1 MHYPGVC
8 GNGRQGDETM
18 SDKTKNTPLLS
29 DPTDGFTM
37 ELTPSEM
44 VTAKG
49 GKDPL
54 LELQMAM
61 ATSSINH
68 EYARIEYEDS
78 MDAER
83 KDELAQFME
92 DCHKKYTEA
101 REKLAA
107 SHPQVLESFEK
118 DLAHQKQSTI
128 THYNA

>member
-1 MHYPGVC
+1 M
-8 GNGRQGDETM
+8 D
-18 SDKTKNTPLLS
+18 TKNKQLMNVPS
-29 DPTDGFTM
+29 EGFSM
-37 ELTPSEM
+37 ELHQSEI
-44 VTAKG
+44 VTAKT
-49 GKDPL
+49 GKDAL

-78 MDAER
+78 IDAER
-83 KDELAQFME
+83 KDELVQFME
-92 DCHKKYTEA
+92 DCHNKYIEA

-107 SHPQVLESFEK
+107 SNPQILETFEK

>member
-1 MHYPGVC
+1 MKRDIQTV
-8 GNGRQGDETM
+8 ETQEF
-18 SDKTKNTPLLS
+18 SL
-29 DPTDGFTM
+29 
-37 ELTPSEM
+37 ELENNENLP
-44 VTAKG
+44 AKG
-49 GKDPL
+49 KDAL
-54 LELQMAM
+54 LELQMTM

-83 KDELAQFME
+83 KDELVQFME
-92 DCHKKYTEA
+92 DCHSKYQEA

-107 SHPQVLESFEK
+107 TNPQTLESFEK

>member
-1 MHYPGVC
+1 M
-8 GNGRQGDETM
+8 D
-18 SDKTKNTPLLS
+18 TKYKNE
-29 DPTDGFTM
+29 FTM
-37 ELTPSEM
+37 ELHRQPEM
-44 VTAKG
+44 VTAKT
-49 GKDPL
+49 GKDAL

-92 DCHKKYTEA
+92 DCHKKYSEA
-101 REKLAA
+101 REKLARQN
-107 SHPQVLESFEK
+107 PLVLETFEK

>member
-1 MHYPGVC
+1 MDT
-8 GNGRQGDETM
+8 R
-18 SDKTKNTPLLS
+18 TKQLMNVPSEGLTL
-29 DPTDGFTM
+29 
-37 ELTPSEM
+37 ELHPSEM
-44 VTAKG
+44 VTAKS
-49 GKDPL
+49 GKDAL

-78 MDAER
+78 VDAER
-83 KDELAQFME
+83 KDELVQFME

-107 SHPQVLESFEK
+107 NNPQILETFEK

>member
-1 MHYPGVC
+1 MEQ
-8 GNGRQGDETM
+8 NL
-18 SDKTKNTPLLS
+18 KTKTQLLS
-29 DPTDGFTM
+29 DPIEGLSV
-37 ELTPSEM
+37 ELHGSEM
-44 VTAKG
+44 VTVKT
-49 GKDPL
+49 GKDVL

-78 MDAER
+78 VDAER
-83 KDELAQFME
+83 KDELSQFME
-92 DCHKKYTEA
+92 ECHKKYNDA

-107 SHPQVLESFEK
+107 QSPQTLESFER

>member
-1 MHYPGVC
+1 
-8 GNGRQGDETM
+8 M
-18 SDKTKNTPLLS
+18 SDKTKNIPLLS

-92 DCHKKYTEA
+92 DCHKKYLEA